1 MRSLLTTVLLLPL
14 LASSVEAEIDSVT
27 TIKGYSATMSLSEFQ
42 EVSRSHN
49 PVAHPEENVFAF
61 VEECAKTQAEWY
73 AELGIEGD
81 ENICEALA
89 AGPSSLTVGGIPIQ
103 KVNRFFS
110 KPDHEIEYG
119 HQFDDSVSFT
129 FAGVKHQDMYR
140 VLRRKYGEP
149 DFSSDANNPSS
160 NSFFIWN
167 RTADFENREL
177 WQQTLGLQIE
187 LNNMTFEGDDP
198 VMSKSYLSLKQTDEI
213 RKRKWL
219 KAQTDDF

>member
-1 MRSLLTTVLLLPL
+1 MTKPFLAILLLLPL
-14 LASSVEAEIDSVT
+14 LASSVKAEIDSVT

-49 PVAHPEENVFAF
+49 PVSHPEENKFVF

-81 ENICEALA
+81 ENICQALA

-110 KPDHEIEYG
+110 KPDNEIEHG

-129 FAGVKHQDMYR
+129 FAGVKHLDMYR

-149 DFSSDANNPSS
+149 DFSSNANNPF
-160 NSFFIWN
+160 NSRFIWD
-167 RTADFENREL
+167 RTADFKNREL
-177 WQQTLGLQIE
+177 WQQTLGLEIE
-187 LNNMTFEGDDP
+187 LNNITFEGDDP
-198 VMSKSYLSLKQTDEI
+198 VMSASYISLKQTDEI
-213 RKRKWL
+213 RKREWF